1 MILYPSSF
9 SFANRGAVQ
18 KTFSLLAIL
27 LIAQAGIAAAQEIE
41 RPVRPRPAPRIR
53 PNAAAPAAADPS
65 PARPQNFIRQNVP
78 VNHWPA
84 AEMKK
89 LFASLVTP
97 GGAVLDQPGEKSL
110 LIVDSPQNLQRLL
123 EIKNLIDD
131 PAFAGTRID
140 IFQPKTASAE
150 ELAADM
156 TELARAYF
164 SPAAFSIGFIPL
176 PGINQIL
183 VVTPSEEAW
192 SNARRWLERID
203 QTAGTQRRI
212 FVYSTEPEKMNE
224 LAAKSNRLANE
235 GKDAGQTDPS
245 IQARPRIQADP
256 LTQSLIIYG
265 TAQEFLEI
273 KNALNPGGQMNA
285 FKQRL
290 SAFRQKIESDR
301 KKTGPSGVKSPS

>member
-1 MILYPSSF
+1 
-9 SFANRGAVQ
+9 VQ

-27 LIAQAGIAAAQEIE
+27 LMAQTGIAAAQEIE
-41 RPVRPRPAPRIR
+41 RPVRPRLAPRII
-53 PNAAAPAAADPS
+53 PNSAAPAVADPS
-65 PARPQNFIRQNVP
+65 PARPENFIPQNVP
-78 VNHWPA
+78 VNHRPV

-110 LIVDSPQNLQRLL
+110 LIVDSPQNLQRML

-192 SNARRWLERID
+192 SNAHRWLERID

-212 FVYSTEPEKMNE
+212 FVYPTEPEKMNE
-224 LAAKSNRLANE
+224 LAAKSNRLADE
-235 GKDAGQTDPS
+235 GKDAGQRDPA

-256 LTQSLIIYG
+256 PTHSLIIYG

-290 SAFRQKIESDR
+290 SAFRQRIESDR